1 MFDDFGNVLYFNH
14 SVKSIFG
21 INLYERSLRAETET
35 THLIDGNFVAEILF
49 GNNLFELGFDF
60 RRMRGKT
67 ARAAAKNDMSFTVRT
82 RELGVHTFGTFCDR
96 RVQFVKILYLFHNPP
111 PIALYSAI
119 TPGTASTVIFG

>member
-1 MFDDFGNVLYFNH
+1 MDRKEIGRKIEKLR
-14 SVKSIFG
+14 K
-21 INLYERSLRAETET
+21 ER
-35 THLIDGNFVAEILF
+35 N
-49 GNNLFELGFDF
+49 
-60 RRMRGKT
+60 
-67 ARAAAKNDMSFTVRT
+67 MSFTVRT